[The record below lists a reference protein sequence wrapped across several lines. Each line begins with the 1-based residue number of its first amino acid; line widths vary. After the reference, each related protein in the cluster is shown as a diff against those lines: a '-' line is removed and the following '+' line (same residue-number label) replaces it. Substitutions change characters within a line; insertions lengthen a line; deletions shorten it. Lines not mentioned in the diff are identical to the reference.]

1 MRHDRRARFAI
12 LMILPAIAVA
22 ACGTSSG
29 GGSGVPTASPTVST
43 AASAP
48 ATPDCISQVTSWR
61 DSGGTSQ
68 LTAIVTDLG
77 TYGTAAVALGQ
88 DLNTGADP
96 TSDESAMQ
104 TAAGALQADVQA
116 AQSNLPPSCVP
127 NLRQDESAALTD
139 YNKAAIDAGQAVS
152 ELTSG
157 SIAVAGADM
166 QAANSATDAGN
177 AKLSAATSDVN
188 SFSG

>member
-1 MRHDRRARFAI
+1 
-12 LMILPAIAVA
+12 V
-22 ACGTSSG
+22 
-29 GGSGVPTASPTVST
+29 
-43 AASAP
+43 ASAP
-48 ATPDCISQVTSWR
+48 ASLDCTSQVTSWR
-61 DSGGTSQ
+61 DSGGGASQ
-68 LTAIVTDLG
+68 LSAIGTDLSG
-77 TYGTAAVALGQ
+77 YGTAATSLGQ
-88 DLNTGADP
+88 DLSSGADP

-139 YNKAAIDAGQAVS
+139 FNKAAIDAGQSVS

-157 SIAVAGADM
+157 SIAVSDADL
-166 QAANSATDAGN
+166 QAANNAVVAGTT
-177 AKLSAATSDVN
+177 KLSAAVSDAS